1 MVSLVSISLAVL
13 HERRLSMNMIKLH
26 AFHATVASAC
36 LLAACSAPPAEP
48 TAVAQPAAVAPAAPE
63 SPVSINAEM
72 VALVDHAGHE
82 LWDVEK
88 AGPKAKINWA
98 NVEHHAIQLAAAG
111 TLLRSAGTGPSDR
124 EWVAA
129 TSWQKWAKAL
139 SDAGV
144 AARKAALDK
153 NRDALVAANSQLVES
168 CEGCHKEF
176 KPALPSEG
184 ITHSHEH

>member
-1 MVSLVSISLAVL
+1 MINVKLPITVTLAAAAF
-13 HERRLSMNMIKLH
+13 LS
-26 AFHATVASAC
+26 
-36 LLAACSAPPAEP
+36 AACSAPEPKAAEP
-48 TAVAQPAAVAPAAPE
+48 AQSAAALAPRVPE

-72 VALVDHAGHE
+72 VALIDHAGHE

-88 AGPKAKINWA
+88 AGPKAKIDWG

-111 TLLRSAGTGPSDR
+111 TLVKSAGTGVNDR
-124 EWVAA
+124 EWVQKE
-129 TSWQKWAKAL
+129 SWQKWAGAL

-144 AARKAALDK
+144 AARKAAQDK
-153 NRDALVAANSQLVES
+153 NREALIAANGQLVDA

-184 ITHSHEH
+184 ITHTHAH

>member
-1 MVSLVSISLAVL
+1 MTRTRLIALYTLAVTAPF
-13 HERRLSMNMIKLH
+13 I
-26 AFHATVASAC
+26 
-36 LLAACSAPPAEP
+36 AACSASPAEQTTSTTQAVTT
-48 TAVAQPAAVAPAAPE
+48 TAAPPAAPS

-88 AGPKAKINWA
+88 AGPKATIDWA

-111 TLLRSAGTGPSDR
+111 TLVRSAGTGVSDR
-124 EWVAA
+124 EWVASA
-129 TSWQKWAKAL
+129 SWQKWAQAM
-139 SDAGV
+139 SDAGM
-144 AARKAALDK
+144 AAHKAAQAK
-153 NRDALVAANSQLVES
+153 NRDALVAANGQLVES
-168 CEGCHKEF
+168 CEGCHKEL